1 MPKTYIE
8 KHTKLYNQIVTC
20 PNMPSKY
27 LDALKGKEAASTIA
41 VPSSRR
47 QAMLDQKG
55 LCAQCKKDINP
66 MYSKFVKEAD
76 GKMTVIC
83 SGCAVTIPKR

>member
-1 MPKTYIE
+1 MS
-8 KHTKLYNQIVTC
+8 N
-20 PNMPSKY
+20 KY
-27 LDALKGKEAASTIA
+27 LDAMRGKETTNTVAA
-41 VPSSRR
+41 PSSRR

-55 LCAQCKKDINP
+55 LCAKCKKDLNP
-66 MYSKFVKEAD
+66 MYSKFVKDKD